1 MLTSGWG
8 NYPKVDAELFSSSKI
23 QDIISYIGNN
33 NNLIPQ
39 GFARSYGDSALNG
52 HILSTRKLDHFIEFD
67 SEKGIITAQAGVLFS
82 EILQIVVPKGWF
94 LPVTPGTKY
103 VTLGGAISSDVH
115 GKNHHKH
122 GTLGQYVESMDILLA
137 NGEIKHCSK
146 SENSELFNSTI
157 AGMGLMGVILSAT
170 LKLHKIETAY
180 IKQKVIKTRS
190 LEELYELFEIN
201 RNYTYSVSWI
211 DITGGARRSV
221 NGLLMLGEHALREDL
236 QVNKEKKD
244 VVAGNLLDVPFYF
257 PNIVLN
263 HATIKIFNTLYYA
276 KEMKKEKNAIT
287 YFDSYFYPLD
297 IVNNWNKV
305 YGHRGFLQ
313 YQFVVP
319 LEHGLQAIKQILNK
333 IADYGQASFLTV
345 LKTFGKRNDFVLSF
359 PDEGYTLAMDFPL
372 TRGLFPMFDE
382 LDKIVLDYGGRFYLT
397 KDAHLSP
404 ETFRKSN
411 PEIEKFLEIKAKY
424 DPNNKFQSLQSKRLG
439 F

>member
-1 MLTSGWG
+1 MLISGWG
-8 NYPKVDAELFSSSKI
+8 NYPKVDADVYTIEKI
-23 QDIISYIGNN
+23 QDLISYIQNN
-33 NNLIPQ
+33 NDFITQ
-39 GFARSYGDSALNG
+39 GNARSYGDSALNKN
-52 HILSTRKLDHFIEFD
+52 IISTLKLNRFLDFD
-67 SEKGIITAQAGVLFS
+67 TENGIITAQAGVLFS
-82 EILQIVVPKGWF
+82 DILKIAVPKGWF

-103 VTLGGAISSDVH
+103 VTLGGAMASDVH

-122 GTLGQYVESMDILLA
+122 GTLGQYIESFDILLA
-137 NGEIKHCSK
+137 DGEIRHCSK
-146 SENSELFNSTI
+146 VENTELYHSAI
-157 AGMGLMGVILSAT
+157 AGMGLLGIILSAS
-170 LKLHKIETAY
+170 LKLIKIETPY

-211 DITGGARRSV
+211 DITGGAKSKV
-221 NGLLMLGEHALREDL
+221 NGLLMLGEHALSSE
-236 QVNKEKKD
+236 VKSNKQKPD
-244 VVAGNLLDVPFYF
+244 VIAGNLLNIPIYF
-257 PNIVLN
+257 PNFVLN
-263 HATIKIFNTLYYA
+263 HSTIKIFNALYYG
-276 KEMKKEKNAIT
+276 KELHHEKNAIT

-305 YGHRGFLQ
+305 YGNRGFLQ

-319 LEHGLQAIKQILNK
+319 LASGLQSIKKILNK
-333 IADYGQASFLTV
+333 IDEYGQASFLTV

-359 PDEGYTLAMDFPL
+359 PDEGYTLAMDFPF
-372 TRGLFPMFDE
+372 TRRLPEMFNE

-404 ETFRKSN
+404 ETFHHSN
-411 PEIEKFLEIKAKY
+411 PEIDKFLEIKAKY